1 MARPIQVTFD
11 TADPHAQASWWAD
24 LLGYEVEDHH
34 DRIAGMLEAGIVTDD
49 QVMRVDGRL
58 HFADLVGAS
67 DPDGA
72 GPRLLFQRVPEEKVA
87 KNRVHLDVRIG
98 DADLDEE
105 AERVAASG
113 ATFVEFQ
120 TQGPQ
125 RWAVMADP
133 EGNEFCLT

>member
-1 MARPIQVTFD
+1 MAKTVQITFD
-11 TADPHAQASWWAD
+11 TADPHAQAAWWAD
-24 LLGYEVEDHH
+24 LLGYRVEDHH
-34 DRIAGMLEAGIVTDD
+34 DRIAQMLEQGIVTEDL
-49 QVMRVDGRL
+49 VTRIDGRL

-67 DPDGA
+67 DPDEA
-72 GPRLLFQRVPEEKVA
+72 GPRLLFQRVPEGKAA

-98 DADLDEE
+98 DADLDAE
-105 AERVAASG
+105 ADRVAGTG

-125 RWAVMADP
+125 RWAVMQDP

>member
-1 MARPIQVTFD
+1 MARTVQITFD
-11 TADPHAQASWWAD
+11 SADPHAQAAWWAE
-24 LLGYEVEDHH
+24 LIGYRVEDHH
-34 DRIAGMLEAGIVTDD
+34 DRIAHMLEQGIVTDD
-49 QVMRVDGRL
+49 LVTTVDGRL

-72 GPRLLFQRVPEEKVA
+72 GPRLLFQRVPEGKAA

-98 DADLDEE
+98 DADLEDEVG
-105 AERVAASG
+105 RVVATGAS
-113 ATFVEFQ
+113 FVEYQ